1 MPFTERNTN
10 IKVKKH
16 WRLHNCLFLGFDNT
30 CDLSAVLGIF
40 ERASIFHARIQ
51 TNAKN
56 VRAQVRNEW
65 GHCNFDHWTAAEF
78 NNGFQLIETL
88 LRSLGLPKAD
98 VDKHLDDLQ
107 EWETKG
113 KF

>member
-1 MPFTERNTN
+1 M
-10 IKVKKH
+10 
-16 WRLHNCLFLGFDNT
+16 
-30 CDLSAVLGIF
+30 LGIL

-98 VDKHLDDLQ
+98 IDKHLDELR

-113 KF
+113 KSKALTHTNKTKPEKSSNFPSYFWNRKYNHHI